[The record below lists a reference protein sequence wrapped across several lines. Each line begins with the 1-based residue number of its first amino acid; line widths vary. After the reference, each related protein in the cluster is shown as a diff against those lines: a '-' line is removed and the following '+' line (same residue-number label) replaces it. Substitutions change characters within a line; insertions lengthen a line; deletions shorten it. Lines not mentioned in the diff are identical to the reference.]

1 MDKLSGKIRTSCNNI
16 EVLNGK
22 TENIGRILEV
32 IKGISEQTNLLA
44 LNAAIEAARAGD
56 AGRGFAVVAD
66 EVRSLA
72 YRTQTSA
79 QEIHTMIEELQVGA
93 REAVLTMNESER
105 YSKDG
110 VMIANQAGERLGS
123 VSQRISEIDG
133 INQSVATA
141 TEEQTSVID
150 SLNVDITEIKTL
162 NQEGL
167 ENLQA
172 TLLACDDL
180 ERQAT
185 RLKQLVD
192 GFRT

>member
-1 MDKLSGKIRTSCNNI
+1 
-16 EVLNGK
+16 
-22 TENIGRILEV
+22 
-32 IKGISEQTNLLA
+32 
-44 LNAAIEAARAGD
+44 
-56 AGRGFAVVAD
+56 
-66 EVRSLA
+66 
-72 YRTQTSA
+72 
-79 QEIHTMIEELQVGA
+79 MIAELQMGA

-110 VMIANQAGERLGS
+110 VIIANQAGERLGS
-123 VSQRISEIDG
+123 VSQRIGEIDG

-141 TEEQTSVID
+141 TEEQTSVIG
-150 SLNVDITEIKTL
+150 SLNIDITEIKNL
-162 NQEGL
+162 NQEGV